1 MDDLF
6 LHELYILVKL
16 DVLSLLDSTEHFVFF
31 FQLAKTF
38 GNTNFFSIKYQHSS
52 KFSQIGMPHFSL
64 EAVRR
69 NFCRLPSRKRQM

>member
-6 LHELYILVKL
+6 NITLYILVKL

-38 GNTNFFSIKYQHSS
+38 RKNKRFQH
-52 KFSQIGMPHFSL
+52 QIPAIRNVPKL
-64 EAVRR
+64 ECHILVWKALFL
-69 NFCRLPSRKRQM
+69 N